1 LREQRYWDVWDHT
14 EPLVGVSEG
23 EIASRLLSELRT
35 AMSLTRERR
44 AKQVWYMLNF
54 ALWGKHYIASE
65 PLDLP
70 EGLAEEAPVGGVLDG
85 AA

>member
-1 LREQRYWDVWDHT
+1 
-14 EPLVGVSEG
+14 
-23 EIASRLLSELRT
+23 
-35 AMSLTRERR
+35 MSLTRERR